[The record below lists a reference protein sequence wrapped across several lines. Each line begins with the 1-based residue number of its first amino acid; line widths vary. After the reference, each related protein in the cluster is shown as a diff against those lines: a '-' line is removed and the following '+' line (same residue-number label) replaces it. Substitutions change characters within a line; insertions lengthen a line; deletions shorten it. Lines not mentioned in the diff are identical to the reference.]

1 MPRSGNIRALTT
13 RSRSSADT
21 SATTGGVFSKQT
33 LPTGIATRPSPLKQ
47 QCGESVTRTD
57 SRGLRGPTLQPS
69 LPDTSQ
75 FRILVTIGLASVD
88 VQIVCRPLFA
98 VRHPSGRMDRV
109 GHDGLDR
116 RFRCDILRE
125 RPGSRP
131 SRYNHQSDGNRS
143 KHVSSS
149 CLMFRSRGPRVRDLC
164 SFAGEVILRCFR
176 TDPNSRLRSWPPRPR
191 LPSSL
196 GAS

>member
-75 FRILVTIGLASVD
+75 FRILVRSEE
-88 VQIVCRPLFA
+88 R
-98 VRHPSGRMDRV
+98 RV
-109 GHDGLDR
+109 GKEWRYRVLTR
-116 RFRCDILRE
+116 RH
-125 RPGSRP
+125 
-131 SRYNHQSDGNRS
+131 N
-143 KHVSSS
+143 V
-149 CLMFRSRGPRVRDLC
+149 
-164 SFAGEVILRCFR
+164 
-176 TDPNSRLRSWPPRPR
+176 
-191 LPSSL
+191 
-196 GAS
+196 